1 MQQYVIETQGLS
13 KSFGS
18 VQALQGVN
26 LKVPK
31 NSIFGFLGP
40 NGAGK
45 TTLIK
50 LLLGLNRPTVGTG
63 TIMGYDMVK
72 ESVEIK
78 RKTGYL
84 AQHPSFFEHM
94 TAREALRFK
103 ASFYDLEDVEALID
117 ESLLLVGLED
127 KDERVIKKLSG
138 GEMQR
143 LGIAQAHISR
153 PELLILDEPAASLDP
168 MGRRDV
174 LEIMDAL
181 RSHSAVFYST
191 HILDDVQRV
200 SDMVAILNHGKLVAQ
215 APIESLLNG
224 GTETR
229 FTVKVRH
236 DPQPAY
242 QMLLAQ
248 PWVSSVELMTGST
261 STLNVSVSDEN
272 KAEENLLKLI
282 INQTGTTVL
291 DYRRSVYE
299 LEDVFMRLVEVEQ

>member
-1 MQQYVIETQGLS
+1 MRPYIIETQGLS
-13 KSFGS
+13 KSFGT

-50 LLLGLNRPTVGTG
+50 LLLGLNRPTSGTG

-72 ESVEIK
+72 QSVEIK

-94 TAREALRFK
+94 TAREVLRFK
-103 ASFYDLEDVEALID
+103 ASFYELEDVEALID

-127 KDERVIKKLSG
+127 KESRVIKKLSG

-143 LGIAQAHISR
+143 LGIAQAYISR

-181 RSHSAVFYST
+181 RSNSAVFYST
-191 HILDDVQRV
+191 HILNDVQRV

-215 APIESLLNG
+215 APIENLLNG

-229 FTVKVRH
+229 FAVKVRH

-248 PWVSSVELMTGST
+248 PWVSSVELVTGST

-272 KAEENLLKLI
+272 KAEENLLNLI
-282 INQTGTTVL
+282 INQAGATVL